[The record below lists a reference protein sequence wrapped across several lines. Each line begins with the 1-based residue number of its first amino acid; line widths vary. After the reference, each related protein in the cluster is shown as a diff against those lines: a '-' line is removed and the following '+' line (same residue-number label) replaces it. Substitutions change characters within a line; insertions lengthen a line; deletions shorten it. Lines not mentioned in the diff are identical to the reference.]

1 MRAGRVSDRRDGE
14 PDVAAARFPQAD
26 DSSSFGPTSRRIKPR
41 PTAASRP
48 PQGGG
53 RKMIGRKMGRT
64 VILPRRPAT
73 APLHFS
79 AIHLSATL
87 RPRRSAWCDSDER
100 CVRGAERGHPAK
112 WKRAHLPRI
121 GGRKFIEKAGWPSMP
136 ALSSCHVRRLRRRST
151 RCTLHEF
158 PGPPLQRVGPN
169 RTVTPVTSGRH
180 PAVLKNQ

>member
-1 MRAGRVSDRRDGE
+1 VLDAVRSLTITSRTADGTYPAPSRRLIVVFLSPHRDQRIPSGRVAPG
-14 PDVAAARFPQAD
+14 A
-26 DSSSFGPTSRRIKPR
+26 
-41 PTAASRP
+41 
-48 PQGGG
+48 GGG